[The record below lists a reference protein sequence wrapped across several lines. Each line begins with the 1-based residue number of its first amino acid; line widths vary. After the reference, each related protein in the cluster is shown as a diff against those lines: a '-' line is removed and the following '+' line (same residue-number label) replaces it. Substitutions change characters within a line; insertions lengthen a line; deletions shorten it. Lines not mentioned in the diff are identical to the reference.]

1 MELFEF
7 VMVLVSIIVGLGIAT
22 LLTGVANLLRA
33 RGTVRLYWV
42 HSLAVALVF
51 LAHAQVWW
59 ESWDLNS
66 APQWSFG
73 GLLMMLGSPICLFL
87 ISHLLFPETLRDA
100 DLSEYYF
107 EMARVVWPIGAM
119 ATLIGTFFRPVAFGS
134 SILETGNLATIP
146 TLLLCFVLASTS
158 ARRIHSVLVPTI
170 FLVILLDTVLVT
182 AVQG

>member
-22 LLTGVANLLRA
+22 LLTGVANVLRA
-33 RGTVRLYWV
+33 RRTVRLYWV
-42 HSLAVALVF
+42 HSVTVAIVF
-51 LAHAQVWW
+51 LAHAQVRW

-66 APQWSFG
+66 ASQWSFG

-87 ISHLLFPETLRDA
+87 ISHLLFPETVTDA

-107 EMARVVWPIGAM
+107 EMARVVWPIGAT

-134 SILETGNLATIP
+134 SVLEMGNLATIP
-146 TLLLCFVLASTS
+146 TLLVCLILASTRD
-158 ARRIHSVLVPTI
+158 RRVHSVLVPAI
-170 FLVILLDTVLVT
+170 FLIILLDTVLIT